1 VRRVREDLALLL
13 AVLWRVKASG
23 VDLGPLDGI
32 IQSVLEESEELELE
46 KLAVEMSAYS
56 PKRLAALLSVESL
69 LEDLKIIE
77 HSAVIIL
84 NIKED
89 LIGPARQMK
98 PDYVSL
104 DEMLA
109 TMVADMGLPR
119 GVVTLDLAENLPSV
133 YCDARQMEQV
143 FNNLVKNA
151 WEALAGQPEPRITL
165 QARRDKKADHVL
177 VAVSDNGPGIPPEIQ
192 ERIWVSFFTTKG
204 DRGGTGLG
212 LSACMQMVTQNR
224 GKIWLES
231 EVGKGTTF
239 FVRLPTKP

>member
-1 VRRVREDLALLL
+1 
-13 AVLWRVKASG
+13 
-23 VDLGPLDGI
+23 
-32 IQSVLEESEELELE
+32 
-46 KLAVEMSAYS
+46 MSAYS

-84 NIKED
+84 KIKED

-98 PDYVSL
+98 PDFVSL
-104 DEMLA
+104 FEMLE
-109 TMVADMGLPR
+109 TMILDMGLPR
-119 GVVTLDLAENLPSV
+119 GVVSLDLAEDLPSV
-133 YCDARQMEQV
+133 YCDVRQVEQV

-151 WEALAGQPEPRITL
+151 WEALEGRPESKITVR
-165 QARRDKKADHVL
+165 ARLDKKPDHVL

-204 DRGGTGLG
+204 DQGGTGLG
-212 LSACMQMVTQNR
+212 LSACMQIVTQNR

-231 EVGKGTTF
+231 EAGKGATF